1 MQLRLPLWYI
11 WVLLWAF
18 LLKCRAAPVFGNGLQ
33 SRDNDNDD
41 DDSDDGDDG
50 DSDDNSQHHHAS
62 STTQQASGVGKGAI
76 AGIVIGCLVLLL
88 LVGLFSWWCV
98 RRSRRQARLRYP
110 VAVTVPNPPSMRQN
124 PSSPPQSNH
133 YNPFALRLQSASAQS
148 PIHAMPP
155 TVLYSD
161 RPTQGQTQHGGPMVA
176 TQTSAESDSLPNP
189 YDQDIPPPVPPRD
202 RRNVVSLASMASTS
216 GPTSPGTSTSP
227 TSHSRTYSY
236 SAAPSAWTHE
246 ESSAPLLSRDSTQT
260 SRLTTS
266 SSLHQEI
273 VGYQKALEA
282 HYRKEEDD
290 AEGRPSGI
298 GGSSALPEDPP
309 PVYRDRDEQ

>member
-11 WVLLWAF
+11 WVLLCAF
-18 LLKCRAAPVFGNGLQ
+18 LLKGRAAPIFGNGLQ
-33 SRDNDNDD
+33 SRDDDHDDD

-50 DSDDNSQHHHAS
+50 DNDDNSQHHHAS
-62 STTQQASGVGKGAI
+62 STTQQPSGVGKGAI
-76 AGIVIGCLVLLL
+76 AGIVIGCLLLLL
-88 LVGLFSWWCV
+88 LVGLLGWWCV
-98 RRSRRQARLRYP
+98 RRARRQARLRYP

-124 PSSPPQSNH
+124 LSSPVQGNP
-133 YNPFALRLQSASAQS
+133 YNPFAVRPQSTTAQSA
-148 PIHAMPP
+148 IHATPAATLFFDGAP
-155 TVLYSD
+155 
-161 RPTQGQTQHGGPMVA
+161 QGQILNGNPIIAAHASPA
-176 TQTSAESDSLPNP
+176 ADSLPNP

-202 RRNVVSLASMASTS
+202 RRNVVSLASTAE
-216 GPTSPGTSTSP
+216 PTSLDTSSSP
-227 TSHSRTYSY
+227 TSHSRSYSY

-260 SRLTTS
+260 SRLTAS

-290 AEGRPSGI
+290 AEGRPGGI
-298 GGSSALPEDPP
+298 GGSSALQEDPP